1 MPVIGF
7 RTRLALFFVATLV
20 LVQGL
25 TAVLAYDVARR
36 QLVKEGGHQLAAN
49 VGAFV
54 AQMNDLSASVAN
66 GVQIM
71 SLDYGLRSAIG
82 ARDKET
88 ILSVLR
94 NHGHRVGASR
104 MQLLDLDGRIQAD
117 TVDGSDDSQPFA
129 FPDLLGQA
137 FNERTAAVAVVDG
150 KAFWVVVVPIYAP
163 QPVGLVAASIPV
175 DDAMIAHMQQLS
187 ALPRDVELATP
198 GGSSHYTVIA
208 RGSSHSELTA
218 SFSSSD
224 RSLPSQPTAVTIG
237 GRDYLVLAQ
246 LLRQP
251 KGSGAV
257 YAVLG
262 YSLDDAL
269 RPYKAV
275 WNAWLALLA
284 LGLGA
289 GLLVAWLVARGVS
302 RPVEALAAAARR
314 IAGGDY
320 HDAPAVRRRDEIGE
334 LALAF
339 RTMGDA
345 VRERELRIRHQ
356 AMHDGVTGLPNRA
369 AAEEAIDQDLA
380 TAPGQQGALLIVGV
394 TRLPDIIKTIG
405 HALADRLMRDAGARV
420 GQAAGTHYVAR
431 ATDTQFAVWLR
442 GADRAEAISVAFRV
456 MDALAQPYQEAE
468 VNMDMGPAVG
478 IALAPSHGER
488 AAALLRRAEVAEFSA
503 VGSARGVDVYD
514 PQADPHRPER
524 LSLMSELRA
533 AIDSDAL
540 ELYYQP
546 QRRLAD
552 GRVDAAEALVRWPRP
567 GRGVVSP
574 EQFVAVA
581 EETGNIGRLTRWVLA
596 RGIAQAAE
604 LARAGHP
611 MRISINLSA
620 RDIGDME
627 LPDRVAD
634 LLRVHR
640 LPATSLTLE
649 VTESAVI
656 GEPEAALQVL
666 RRLADMGID
675 MAIDDFGV
683 GQTSFAYLRRLP
695 VRELKIDKMFVQH
708 LATDETDRVIVR
720 SLVELGHRLGYRVT
734 AEGVEDEATIAFLRD
749 VGCDHAQG
757 FHVDRPM
764 TFAALV
770 ARHGAQGVGS
780 T

>member
-1 MPVIGF
+1 MRVLGF
-7 RTRLALFFVATLV
+7 RTRLALFFVATLI

-36 QLVKEGGHQLAAN
+36 QLVKEGGHQLSAN
-49 VGAFV
+49 AGAFV
-54 AQMNDLSASVAN
+54 AQMNDLSVSVAN

-82 ARDKET
+82 ARDRET

-94 NHGHRVGASR
+94 NHGRRVGASR
-104 MQLLDLDGRIQAD
+104 MQLVDLGGRIQAD
-117 TVDGSDDSQPFA
+117 TVDPSHDSKPFA
-129 FPDLLGQA
+129 FPDLLSQA
-137 FNERTAAVAVVDG
+137 FKERTAAVAVIAG

-163 QPVGLVAASIPV
+163 QPVGLVVASIPV

-198 GGSSHYTVIA
+198 GGPGHYTVIA

-224 RSLPSQPTAVTIG
+224 RSLPSQPTAMTIG

-284 LGLGA
+284 MGLGA

-320 HDAPAVRRRDEIGE
+320 RDAPAVRRRDEIGE
-334 LALAF
+334 LAAAF

-488 AAALLRRAEVAEFSA
+488 AAALLRRAEVAEFAA

-546 QRRLAD
+546 KRHLAD
-552 GRVDAAEALVRWPRP
+552 GRIDAAEALVRWTRP
-567 GRGVVSP
+567 GRGMVSP
-574 EQFVAVA
+574 EQFVTVA

-620 RDIGDME
+620 RDIGDTE

-634 LLRVHR
+634 LLRAHR

-734 AEGVEDEATIAFLRD
+734 AEGVEDEATIVFLGD

-770 ARHGAQGVGS
+770 ARHGAQGVGLA
-780 T
+780 

>member
-1 MPVIGF
+1 MRVLGF
-7 RTRLALFFVATLV
+7 RTRLALFFVATLI

-36 QLVKEGGHQLAAN
+36 QLVKEGGHQLSAN
-49 VGAFV
+49 AGAFV

-82 ARDKET
+82 ARDRET

-94 NHGHRVGASR
+94 NHGRRVGASR
-104 MQLLDLDGRIQAD
+104 MQLLDLDGTIQAD
-117 TVDGSDDSQPFA
+117 TVEVSDDSQPFA
-129 FPDLLGQA
+129 FPDLLSQA

-198 GGSSHYTVIA
+198 SGSGHYIVIA

-284 LGLGA
+284 IGLGA

-334 LALAF
+334 LATAF

-394 TRLPDIIKTIG
+394 TRLPDIIKTLG

-468 VNMDMGPAVG
+468 INMDMGPAIG

-488 AAALLRRAEVAEFSA
+488 AAALLRRAEVAEFAA
-503 VGSARGVDVYD
+503 VGSSRGVDVYD

-546 QRRLAD
+546 KRRLAD
-552 GRVDAAEALVRWPRP
+552 GRIDAAEALVRWPRP
-567 GRGVVSP
+567 GRGMVSP

-604 LARAGHP
+604 LARAGQP

-708 LATDETDRVIVR
+708 LATDETDRVIVQ

-734 AEGVEDEATIAFLRD
+734 AEGVEDEATIAFLSD
-749 VGCDHAQG
+749 IGCDHAQG

-770 ARHGAQGVGS
+770 ARRGTHGVGS

>member
-1 MPVIGF
+1 MRVLGF
-7 RTRLALFFVATLV
+7 RTRLAMFFVATLI

-36 QLVKEGGHQLAAN
+36 QLVKEGGRQLSAN
-49 VGAFV
+49 AGAFV

-94 NHGHRVGASR
+94 NHGRRVGASR
-104 MQLLDLDGRIQAD
+104 MQLLGLDGKVQAD
-117 TVDGSDDSQPFA
+117 TTAGADDGQPFA
-129 FPDLLGQA
+129 FPDLLGRA
-137 FNERTAAVAVVDG
+137 FNERTAAVAVIDG

-163 QPVGLVAASIPV
+163 QPVGLVVASIPV
-175 DDAMIAHMQQLS
+175 DDALIAHMQQLS
-187 ALPRDVELATP
+187 ALPRDIELATP
-198 GGSSHYTVIA
+198 SGSGHYAVIA
-208 RGSSHSELTA
+208 RGSSHSELTV
-218 SFSSSD
+218 SFSASD
-224 RSLPSQPTAVTIG
+224 RSLPTQPTALTIG

-275 WNAWLALLA
+275 WNAWLLLLA
-284 LGLGA
+284 LGLAA
-289 GLLVAWLVARGVS
+289 GLLVSWLVARGVS

-320 HDAPAVRRRDEIGE
+320 RDAPEVRRRDEIGE
-334 LALAF
+334 LATAF

-420 GQAAGTHYVAR
+420 GQATGTHYVAR

-456 MDALAQPYQEAE
+456 MDALGQPYQEAE

-514 PQADPHRPER
+514 PKADPHRPER

-533 AIDSDAL
+533 AIDTDAL

-546 QRRLAD
+546 KRRLAD
-552 GRVDAAEALVRWPRP
+552 GRIDGAEALVRWPRP
-567 GRGVVSP
+567 GRGMVPP
-574 EQFVAVA
+574 EQFVGIA

-604 LARAGHP
+604 LARAGQA

-620 RDIGDME
+620 RDIGDIE
-627 LPDRVAD
+627 LPDRVAH
-634 LLRVHR
+634 LLSVHR

-734 AEGVEDEATIAFLRD
+734 AEGVEDEATVAFLGSI
-749 VGCDHAQG
+749 GCDHAQG

-780 T
+780 A

>member
-1 MPVIGF
+1 MPVLGF
-7 RTRLALFFVATLV
+7 RTRLALFFVATLI
-20 LVQGL
+20 LVQGV

-36 QLVKEGGHQLAAN
+36 QLVKEGGHQLTASAA
-49 VGAFV
+49 AFV

-82 ARDKET
+82 ARDKDT

-94 NHGHRVGASR
+94 NHGRRVGASR
-104 MQLLDLDGRIQAD
+104 MQLLDLDGKVQAD
-117 TVDGSDDSQPFA
+117 TASGAGDGQPFA
-129 FPDLLGQA
+129 FPDLLSRA

-175 DDAMIAHMQQLS
+175 DNAMIAHMQQLS
-187 ALPRDVELATP
+187 ALPRDIELATP
-198 GGSSHYTVIA
+198 TGTGHYAVMA
-208 RGSSHSELTA
+208 RGSSRSELTA

-224 RSLPSQPTAVTIG
+224 RSLPSEPTAATIG

-275 WNAWLALLA
+275 WDAWLALLA
-284 LGLGA
+284 VGLAA

-320 HDAPAVRRRDEIGE
+320 RDAPEVRRRDEIGE
-334 LALAF
+334 LATAF

-405 HALADRLMRDAGARV
+405 HALADRLMRDAGVRV
-420 GQAAGTHYVAR
+420 GQVAGTHYVAR

-442 GADRAEAISVAFRV
+442 GADRTEAISVAFRV
-456 MDALAQPYQEAE
+456 MDALGQPYQEAE

-488 AAALLRRAEVAEFSA
+488 AAALLRRAEVAEFAA

-524 LSLMSELRA
+524 LSLMSELRT
-533 AIDSDAL
+533 AIETDAL

-552 GRVDAAEALVRWPRP
+552 GRIDGVEALVRWPRP
-567 GRGVVSP
+567 GRGMVSP

-604 LARAGHP
+604 LVRAGQP
-611 MRISINLSA
+611 LRFSINLSA
-620 RDIGDME
+620 RDIGDTE
-627 LPDRVAD
+627 LPDHVAH
-634 LLRVHR
+634 LLRVHQ
-640 LPATSLTLE
+640 LPATALVLE

-675 MAIDDFGV
+675 VAIDDFGV

-734 AEGVEDEATIAFLRD
+734 AEGVEDEDTIAFLGE
-749 VGCDHAQG
+749 VGCDHVQG

-764 TFAALV
+764 SFAALV
-770 ARHGAQGVGS
+770 ARRAAPDAGFA
-780 T
+780 

>member
-1 MPVIGF
+1 
-7 RTRLALFFVATLV
+7 
-20 LVQGL
+20 
-25 TAVLAYDVARR
+25 
-36 QLVKEGGHQLAAN
+36 
-49 VGAFV
+49 
-54 AQMNDLSASVAN
+54 
-66 GVQIM
+66 
-71 SLDYGLRSAIG
+71 
-82 ARDKET
+82 
-88 ILSVLR
+88 
-94 NHGHRVGASR
+94 
-104 MQLLDLDGRIQAD
+104 
-117 TVDGSDDSQPFA
+117 
-129 FPDLLGQA
+129 
-137 FNERTAAVAVVDG
+137 
-150 KAFWVVVVPIYAP
+150 
-163 QPVGLVAASIPV
+163 
-175 DDAMIAHMQQLS
+175 
-187 ALPRDVELATP
+187 
-198 GGSSHYTVIA
+198 
-208 RGSSHSELTA
+208 
-218 SFSSSD
+218 
-224 RSLPSQPTAVTIG
+224 
-237 GRDYLVLAQ
+237 
-246 LLRQP
+246 
-251 KGSGAV
+251 
-257 YAVLG
+257 
-262 YSLDDAL
+262 
-269 RPYKAV
+269 
-275 WNAWLALLA
+275 
-284 LGLGA
+284 
-289 GLLVAWLVARGVS
+289 
-302 RPVEALAAAARR
+302 VEALAAAARR

-334 LALAF
+334 LATAF

-394 TRLPDIIKTIG
+394 TRLPDIIKTLG

-468 VNMDMGPAVG
+468 INMDMGPAIG

-488 AAALLRRAEVAEFSA
+488 AAALLRRAEVAEFAA
-503 VGSARGVDVYD
+503 VGSSRGVDVYD

-546 QRRLAD
+546 KRRLAD
-552 GRVDAAEALVRWPRP
+552 GRIDAAEALVRWPRP
-567 GRGVVSP
+567 GRGMVSP

-604 LARAGHP
+604 LARAGQP

-708 LATDETDRVIVR
+708 LATDETDRVIVQ

-734 AEGVEDEATIAFLRD
+734 AEGVEDEATIAFLSD
-749 VGCDHAQG
+749 IGCDHAQG

-770 ARHGAQGVGS
+770 ARRGTHGVGS

>member
-1 MPVIGF
+1 MPVLGF
-7 RTRLALFFVATLV
+7 RTRLALFFVATLI
-20 LVQGL
+20 LVQGV

-36 QLVKEGGHQLAAN
+36 QLVKEGGHQLTASAA
-49 VGAFV
+49 AFV

-82 ARDKET
+82 ARDKDT

-94 NHGHRVGASR
+94 NHGRRVGASR
-104 MQLLDLDGRIQAD
+104 MQLLDLDGKVQAD
-117 TVDGSDDSQPFA
+117 TASGAGDGQPFA
-129 FPDLLGQA
+129 FPDLLSRA

-163 QPVGLVAASIPV
+163 QPVGLVAASMPV
-175 DDAMIAHMQQLS
+175 DNAMIAHMQQLS
-187 ALPRDVELATP
+187 ALPRDIELATP
-198 GGSSHYTVIA
+198 TGTGHYAVMA
-208 RGSSHSELTA
+208 RGSSRSELTA

-224 RSLPSQPTAVTIG
+224 RSLPSEPTAATIG

-275 WNAWLALLA
+275 WDAWLALLA
-284 LGLGA
+284 VGLAA

-320 HDAPAVRRRDEIGE
+320 RDAPEVRRRDEIGE
-334 LALAF
+334 LATAF

-405 HALADRLMRDAGARV
+405 HALADRLMRDAGVRV
-420 GQAAGTHYVAR
+420 GQVAGTHYVAR

-442 GADRAEAISVAFRV
+442 GADRTEAISVAFRV
-456 MDALAQPYQEAE
+456 MDALGQPYQEAE

-488 AAALLRRAEVAEFSA
+488 AAALLRRAEVAEFAA

-524 LSLMSELRA
+524 LSLMSELRT
-533 AIDSDAL
+533 AIETDAL

-552 GRVDAAEALVRWPRP
+552 GRIDGVEALVRWPRP
-567 GRGVVSP
+567 GRGMVSP

-604 LARAGHP
+604 LVRAGQP
-611 MRISINLSA
+611 LRFSINLSA
-620 RDIGDME
+620 RDIGDTE
-627 LPDRVAD
+627 LPDHVAH
-634 LLRVHR
+634 LLRVHQ
-640 LPATSLTLE
+640 LPATALVLE

-675 MAIDDFGV
+675 VAIDDFGV

-734 AEGVEDEATIAFLRD
+734 AEGVEDEDTIAFLGE
-749 VGCDHAQG
+749 VGCDHVQG

-764 TFAALV
+764 SFAALV
-770 ARHGAQGVGS
+770 ARRAAPDAGFA
-780 T
+780 

>member
-1 MPVIGF
+1 
-7 RTRLALFFVATLV
+7 
-20 LVQGL
+20 
-25 TAVLAYDVARR
+25 
-36 QLVKEGGHQLAAN
+36 
-49 VGAFV
+49 
-54 AQMNDLSASVAN
+54 
-66 GVQIM
+66 
-71 SLDYGLRSAIG
+71 
-82 ARDKET
+82 
-88 ILSVLR
+88 
-94 NHGHRVGASR
+94 
-104 MQLLDLDGRIQAD
+104 
-117 TVDGSDDSQPFA
+117 
-129 FPDLLGQA
+129 
-137 FNERTAAVAVVDG
+137 
-150 KAFWVVVVPIYAP
+150 
-163 QPVGLVAASIPV
+163 
-175 DDAMIAHMQQLS
+175 
-187 ALPRDVELATP
+187 
-198 GGSSHYTVIA
+198 VIA

-284 LGLGA
+284 IGLGA

-334 LALAF
+334 LATAF

-394 TRLPDIIKTIG
+394 TRLPDIIKTLG

-468 VNMDMGPAVG
+468 INMDMGPAVG

-488 AAALLRRAEVAEFSA
+488 AAALLRRAEVAEFAA
-503 VGSARGVDVYD
+503 VGSSRGVDVYD

-546 QRRLAD
+546 KRRLAD
-552 GRVDAAEALVRWPRP
+552 GRIDAAEALVRWPRP
-567 GRGVVSP
+567 GRGMVSP

-604 LARAGHP
+604 LARAGQP

-708 LATDETDRVIVR
+708 LATDETDRVIVQ

-734 AEGVEDEATIAFLRD
+734 AEGVEDEATIAFLSD
-749 VGCDHAQG
+749 IGCDHAQG

-770 ARHGAQGVGS
+770 ARRGTHGVGS

>member
-1 MPVIGF
+1 MRVLGF
-7 RTRLALFFVATLV
+7 RTRLALFFVATLI

-36 QLVKEGGHQLAAN
+36 QLVKEGGHQLTANAA
-49 VGAFV
+49 AFV

-94 NHGHRVGASR
+94 NHGRRVGASR
-104 MQLLDLDGRIQAD
+104 MQLLDLDGKVQAD
-117 TVDGSDDSQPFA
+117 TVAGADDGQAFA
-129 FPDLLGQA
+129 FPDLLGRA
-137 FNERTAAVAVVDG
+137 FSERTAAVAVIDG

-163 QPVGLVAASIPV
+163 QPVGLVVASIPV
-175 DDAMIAHMQQLS
+175 DDALIAHMQQLS
-187 ALPRDVELATP
+187 ALPRDIELATP
-198 GGSSHYTVIA
+198 SGSGHYAVIA
-208 RGSSHSELTA
+208 RGSSHSELTV
-218 SFSSSD
+218 SFSASD
-224 RSLPSQPTAVTIG
+224 RSLPTQPTALTIG

-275 WNAWLALLA
+275 WNAWLLLLA
-284 LGLGA
+284 LGLAA

-320 HDAPAVRRRDEIGE
+320 RDAPEVRRRDEIGE
-334 LALAF
+334 LATAF

-405 HALADRLMRDAGARV
+405 HALADRLMRDAGSRV
-420 GQAAGTHYVAR
+420 GQATGTHYVAR

-456 MDALAQPYQEAE
+456 MDALGQPYQEAE

-488 AAALLRRAEVAEFSA
+488 AAALLRRAEVAEFAA

-514 PQADPHRPER
+514 PKADPHRPER

-533 AIDSDAL
+533 AIDTDAL

-546 QRRLAD
+546 KRRLAD
-552 GRVDAAEALVRWPRP
+552 GRIDGAEALVRWPRP
-567 GRGVVSP
+567 GRGMVSP
-574 EQFVAVA
+574 EQFVGIA

-604 LARAGHP
+604 LARAGQA
-611 MRISINLSA
+611 MRMSINLSA
-620 RDIGDME
+620 RDIGDIE
-627 LPDRVAD
+627 LPDRVAH

-734 AEGVEDEATIAFLRD
+734 AEGVEDEATVTFLGGI
-749 VGCDHAQG
+749 GCDHAQG
-757 FHVDRPM
+757 FHVGRPM

-780 T
+780 A

>member
-1 MPVIGF
+1 MRVLGF
-7 RTRLALFFVATLV
+7 RTRLALFFVATLI

-36 QLVKEGGHQLAAN
+36 QLVKEGGHQLSAN
-49 VGAFV
+49 AGAFV

-82 ARDKET
+82 ARDRET

-94 NHGHRVGASR
+94 NHGRRVGASR
-104 MQLLDLDGRIQAD
+104 MQLVDLEGRIQAD
-117 TVDGSDDSQPFA
+117 TVDPSDDSKPFA
-129 FPDLLGQA
+129 FPDLLSQA
-137 FNERTAAVAVVDG
+137 FKERTAAVAVIAG

-163 QPVGLVAASIPV
+163 QPVGLVVASIPV

-198 GGSSHYTVIA
+198 GGPGHYTVIA

-224 RSLPSQPTAVTIG
+224 RSLPSQPTAMTIG

-284 LGLGA
+284 VGLGA

-320 HDAPAVRRRDEIGE
+320 RDAPAVRRRDEIGE
-334 LALAF
+334 LATAF

-488 AAALLRRAEVAEFSA
+488 AAALLRRAEVAEFAA

-533 AIDSDAL
+533 AIDSDGL

-546 QRRLAD
+546 KRHLAD
-552 GRVDAAEALVRWPRP
+552 GRIDAAEALVRWTRP
-567 GRGVVSP
+567 GRGMVSP
-574 EQFVAVA
+574 EQFVTVA

-734 AEGVEDEATIAFLRD
+734 AEGVEDEATIGFLSD

-770 ARHGAQGVGS
+770 ARHGAQGVGFA
-780 T
+780 

>member
-1 MPVIGF
+1 MRVLGF
-7 RTRLALFFVATLV
+7 RTRLAMFFVATLI

-36 QLVKEGGHQLAAN
+36 QLVKEGGRQLSAN
-49 VGAFV
+49 AGAFV

-94 NHGHRVGASR
+94 NHGRRVGASR
-104 MQLLDLDGRIQAD
+104 TQLLDLDGKVQAD
-117 TVDGSDDSQPFA
+117 TMAGADDGQPFA
-129 FPDLLGQA
+129 FPDLLGRA
-137 FNERTAAVAVVDG
+137 FNERTAAVAVIDG

-163 QPVGLVAASIPV
+163 QPVGLVVASIPV
-175 DDAMIAHMQQLS
+175 DDALIAHMQQLS
-187 ALPRDVELATP
+187 ALPRDIELATP
-198 GGSSHYTVIA
+198 SGSGHYAVIA
-208 RGSSHSELTA
+208 RGSSQSELTV
-218 SFSSSD
+218 SFSASD
-224 RSLPSQPTAVTIG
+224 RSLPTQPTALTIG

-275 WNAWLALLA
+275 WNAWLLLLA
-284 LGLGA
+284 LGLAA
-289 GLLVAWLVARGVS
+289 GLLVSWLVARGVS

-320 HDAPAVRRRDEIGE
+320 RDAPEVRRRDEIGE
-334 LALAF
+334 LATAF

-380 TAPGQQGALLIVGV
+380 TAAGQQGALLIVGV
-394 TRLPDIIKTIG
+394 TRLPDIIKTVG

-420 GQAAGTHYVAR
+420 GQATGTHYVAR

-456 MDALAQPYQEAE
+456 MDALGQPYQEAE

-514 PQADPHRPER
+514 PKADPHRPER

-546 QRRLAD
+546 KRRLAD
-552 GRVDAAEALVRWPRP
+552 GRIDGAEALVRWPRP
-567 GRGVVSP
+567 GRGMVPP
-574 EQFVAVA
+574 EQFVGIA

-604 LARAGHP
+604 LARAGQA

-620 RDIGDME
+620 RDIGDIE
-627 LPDRVAD
+627 LPDRVAH
-634 LLRVHR
+634 LLSVHR

-656 GEPEAALQVL
+656 GEPEASLQVL

-734 AEGVEDEATIAFLRD
+734 AEGVEDEATVAFLGSI
-749 VGCDHAQG
+749 GCDHAQG

-780 T
+780 A

>member
-1 MPVIGF
+1 
-7 RTRLALFFVATLV
+7 
-20 LVQGL
+20 
-25 TAVLAYDVARR
+25 
-36 QLVKEGGHQLAAN
+36 
-49 VGAFV
+49 
-54 AQMNDLSASVAN
+54 
-66 GVQIM
+66 
-71 SLDYGLRSAIG
+71 
-82 ARDKET
+82 
-88 ILSVLR
+88 
-94 NHGHRVGASR
+94 
-104 MQLLDLDGRIQAD
+104 
-117 TVDGSDDSQPFA
+117 
-129 FPDLLGQA
+129 
-137 FNERTAAVAVVDG
+137 
-150 KAFWVVVVPIYAP
+150 
-163 QPVGLVAASIPV
+163 VGLVVASIPV

-198 GGSSHYTVIA
+198 SQTGHYAVIA

-275 WNAWLALLA
+275 WSAWLALLA
-284 LGLGA
+284 VGLGA
-289 GLLVAWLVARGVS
+289 GLLVSWLVARGVS

-320 HDAPAVRRRDEIGE
+320 RDAPEIRRRDEIGE
-334 LALAF
+334 LATAF

-431 ATDTQFAVWLR
+431 ATDTQFAVWLP
-442 GADRAEAISVAFRV
+442 GADRAEAISVAFRI
-456 MDALAQPYQEAE
+456 MDTLGHPYQEAE
-468 VNMDMGPAVG
+468 INMDMGPAVG
-478 IALAPSHGER
+478 IALAPAHGER
-488 AAALLRRAEVAEFSA
+488 AAALLRRAEVAEFAA
-503 VGSARGVDVYD
+503 VGSSRGVDIYD

-546 QRRLAD
+546 KRRLAD
-552 GRVDAAEALVRWPRP
+552 GRMDAAEALVRWPRP
-567 GRGVVSP
+567 GRGMVP
-574 EQFVAVA
+574 PDQFVAVA

-604 LARAGHP
+604 LARAGQP
-611 MRISINLSA
+611 LRISINLSA

-627 LPDRVAD
+627 LPDRVAH
-634 LLRVHR
+634 LLRVHQ

-734 AEGVEDEATIAFLRD
+734 AEGVEDEATLAFL
-749 VGCDHAQG
+749 GEIACDHAQG

-780 T
+780 A

>member
-1 MPVIGF
+1 
-7 RTRLALFFVATLV
+7 LS
-20 LVQGL
+20 
-25 TAVLAYDVARR
+25 
-36 QLVKEGGHQLAAN
+36 AN
-49 VGAFV
+49 AGAFV

-94 NHGHRVGASR
+94 NHGRRVGASR
-104 MQLLDLDGRIQAD
+104 MQLLDLDGTIQAD
-117 TVDGSDDSQPFA
+117 TLDNAGSVRSFA
-129 FPDLLGQA
+129 FPDMLAHA
-137 FNERTAAVAVVDG
+137 FSERAAAVAVIDD

-163 QPVGLVAASIPV
+163 QPVGLVVASIPV
-175 DDAMIAHMQQLS
+175 DNAMISHMQQLS

-198 GGSSHYTVIA
+198 NGPGHYTVVA
-208 RGSSHSELTA
+208 RGSSQSGLTA

-224 RSLPSQPTAVTIG
+224 RSLPSRPTAVTIA

-275 WNAWLALLA
+275 WHAWLALLV

-289 GLLVAWLVARGVS
+289 GLLVSWLVARGVS
-302 RPVEALAAAARR
+302 RPLEALASAARR

-320 HDAPAVRRRDEIGE
+320 RDAPDVRRRDEIGE
-334 LALAF
+334 LAKAF

-380 TAPGQQGALLIVGV
+380 TAQGQQGALLIVGV

-442 GADRAEAISVAFRV
+442 GADRVEAISVAFRV
-456 MDALAQPYQEAE
+456 MDALGQPYQEADID
-468 VNMDMGPAVG
+468 MDMGPAVG

-488 AAALLRRAEVAEFSA
+488 AAALLRRAEVAEFAA
-503 VGSARGVDVYD
+503 VGSTRGVDVYD
-514 PQADPHRPER
+514 PKADPHRPER

-546 QRRLAD
+546 KRRLLD
-552 GRVDAAEALVRWPRP
+552 GHSDGAEALVRWPRP
-567 GRGVVSP
+567 GRGMVSP
-574 EQFVAVA
+574 EQFVAIA

-604 LARAGHP
+604 LARAGEP

-627 LPDRVAD
+627 LPDRVAH
-634 LLRVHR
+634 LLRTHR
-640 LPATSLTLE
+640 LPASSLTLE

-695 VRELKIDKMFVQH
+695 VKELKIDKMFVQH

-734 AEGVEDEATIAFLRD
+734 AEGVEDEATIAFLGG

-770 ARHGAQGVGS
+770 ARRGAQGVGLA
-780 T
+780 

>member
-1 MPVIGF
+1 MRVPGF
-7 RTRLALFFVATLV
+7 RTRLALSFVATLI

-36 QLVKEGGHQLAAN
+36 QLVEEGGRQLSAN
-49 VGAFV
+49 AGAFV

-94 NHGHRVGASR
+94 NHGRRVGASR
-104 MQLLDLDGRIQAD
+104 MQLLDLDGTIQAD
-117 TVDGSDDSQPFA
+117 TLDNAGSVRSFA
-129 FPDLLGQA
+129 FPDMLAHA
-137 FNERTAAVAVVDG
+137 FSERAAAVAVIDD

-163 QPVGLVAASIPV
+163 QPVGLVVASIPV
-175 DDAMIAHMQQLS
+175 DNAMISHMQQLS

-198 GGSSHYTVIA
+198 NGPGHYTVVA
-208 RGSSHSELTA
+208 RGSSQSGLTA

-224 RSLPSQPTAVTIG
+224 RSLPSRPTAVTIA

-275 WNAWLALLA
+275 WHAWLALLV

-289 GLLVAWLVARGVS
+289 GLLVSWLVARGVS
-302 RPVEALAAAARR
+302 RPLEALASAARR

-320 HDAPAVRRRDEIGE
+320 RDAPDVRRRDEIGE
-334 LALAF
+334 LAKAF

-380 TAPGQQGALLIVGV
+380 TAQGQQGALLIVGV

-442 GADRAEAISVAFRV
+442 GADRVEAISVAFRV
-456 MDALAQPYQEAE
+456 MDALGQPYQEADID
-468 VNMDMGPAVG
+468 MDMGPAVG

-488 AAALLRRAEVAEFSA
+488 AAALLRRAEVAEFAA
-503 VGSARGVDVYD
+503 VGSTRGVDVYD
-514 PQADPHRPER
+514 PKADPHRPER

-546 QRRLAD
+546 KRRLLD
-552 GRVDAAEALVRWPRP
+552 GHSDGAEALVRWPRP
-567 GRGVVSP
+567 GRGMVSP
-574 EQFVAVA
+574 EQFVAIA

-604 LARAGHP
+604 LARAGEP

-627 LPDRVAD
+627 LPDRVAH
-634 LLRVHR
+634 LLRTHR
-640 LPATSLTLE
+640 LPASSLTLE

-695 VRELKIDKMFVQH
+695 VKELKIDKMFVQH

-734 AEGVEDEATIAFLRD
+734 AEGVEDEATIAFLGG

-770 ARHGAQGVGS
+770 ARRGAQGVGLA
-780 T
+780 

>member
-1 MPVIGF
+1 MRVLGF
-7 RTRLALFFVATLV
+7 RTRLALFFVATLI
-20 LVQGL
+20 LVQGV

-36 QLVKEGGHQLAAN
+36 QLVTEGGRQLTAN
-49 VGAFV
+49 AGAFV

-94 NHGHRVGASR
+94 NHGRRVGASR
-104 MQLLDLDGRIQAD
+104 MQLLDLDGKVQAD
-117 TVDGSDDSQPFA
+117 TANGTPDSQPFA
-129 FPDLLGQA
+129 FPDLLSHA
-137 FNERTAAVAVVDG
+137 FNERAAAVAVIDG

-163 QPVGLVAASIPV
+163 QPVGLVVASIPV

-198 GGSSHYTVIA
+198 SQTGHYAVIA

-284 LGLGA
+284 VGLGA
-289 GLLVAWLVARGVS
+289 GLLVSWLVARGVS

-320 HDAPAVRRRDEIGE
+320 RDAPEIRRRDEIGE
-334 LALAF
+334 LATAF

-431 ATDTQFAVWLR
+431 ATDTQFAVWLP
-442 GADRAEAISVAFRV
+442 GADRAEAISVAFRI
-456 MDALAQPYQEAE
+456 MDTLGHPYQEAE
-468 VNMDMGPAVG
+468 INMDMGPAVG
-478 IALAPSHGER
+478 IALAPAHGER
-488 AAALLRRAEVAEFSA
+488 AAALLRRAEVAEFAA
-503 VGSARGVDVYD
+503 VGSSRGVDIYD

-546 QRRLAD
+546 KRRLAD
-552 GRVDAAEALVRWPRP
+552 GRMDAAEALVRWPRP
-567 GRGVVSP
+567 GRGMVP
-574 EQFVAVA
+574 PDQFVAVA

-604 LARAGHP
+604 LARAGQP
-611 MRISINLSA
+611 LRISINLSA

-627 LPDRVAD
+627 LPDRVAH
-634 LLRVHR
+634 LLRVHQ

-734 AEGVEDEATIAFLRD
+734 AEGVEDEATLAFL
-749 VGCDHAQG
+749 GEIACDHAQG

-780 T
+780 A

>member
-1 MPVIGF
+1 MRVPGF
-7 RTRLALFFVATLV
+7 RTRLALSFVATLI

-36 QLVKEGGHQLAAN
+36 QLVEEGGRQLSAN
-49 VGAFV
+49 AGAFV

-94 NHGHRVGASR
+94 NHGRRVGASR
-104 MQLLDLDGRIQAD
+104 MQLLDLDGTIQAD
-117 TVDGSDDSQPFA
+117 TLDNAGSVRSFA
-129 FPDLLGQA
+129 FPDMLAHA
-137 FNERTAAVAVVDG
+137 FSERAAAVAVIDD

-163 QPVGLVAASIPV
+163 QPVGLVVASIPV
-175 DDAMIAHMQQLS
+175 DNAMISHMQQLS

-198 GGSSHYTVIA
+198 NGPGHYTVVA
-208 RGSSHSELTA
+208 RGSSQSGLTA

-224 RSLPSQPTAVTIG
+224 RSLPSRPTAVTIA

-275 WNAWLALLA
+275 WHAWLALLV

-289 GLLVAWLVARGVS
+289 GLLVSWLVARGVS
-302 RPVEALAAAARR
+302 RPLEALASAARR

-320 HDAPAVRRRDEIGE
+320 RDAPDVRRRDEIGE
-334 LALAF
+334 LAKAF

-380 TAPGQQGALLIVGV
+380 TAQGQQGALLIVGV

-442 GADRAEAISVAFRV
+442 GADRVEAISVAFRV
-456 MDALAQPYQEAE
+456 MDALGQPYQEADID
-468 VNMDMGPAVG
+468 MDMGPAVG

-488 AAALLRRAEVAEFSA
+488 AAALLRRAEVAEFAA
-503 VGSARGVDVYD
+503 VGSTRGVDVYD
-514 PQADPHRPER
+514 PKADPHRPER

-546 QRRLAD
+546 KRRLLD
-552 GRVDAAEALVRWPRP
+552 GHSDGAEALVRWPRP
-567 GRGVVSP
+567 GRGMVSP
-574 EQFVAVA
+574 EQFVAIA

-604 LARAGHP
+604 LARAGKP

-627 LPDRVAD
+627 LPDRVAH
-634 LLRVHR
+634 LLRTHR
-640 LPATSLTLE
+640 LPASSLTLE

-695 VRELKIDKMFVQH
+695 VKELKIDKMFVQH

-734 AEGVEDEATIAFLRD
+734 AEGVEDEATIAFLEG

-770 ARHGAQGVGS
+770 ARHGAQGVGLA
-780 T
+780 

>member
-1 MPVIGF
+1 MRVLGF
-7 RTRLALFFVATLV
+7 RTRLALFFVATLI

-36 QLVKEGGHQLAAN
+36 QLVKEGGYQLSAN
-49 VGAFV
+49 AGAFV

-82 ARDKET
+82 AQDRET

-94 NHGHRVGASR
+94 NHGRRVGASR
-104 MQLLDLDGRIQAD
+104 MQLLDLDGKIQAD
-117 TVDGSDDSQPFA
+117 TVGASDDSQPFA
-129 FPDLLGQA
+129 FPDLLSQA

-163 QPVGLVAASIPV
+163 QPVGLVAANIPV
-175 DDAMIAHMQQLS
+175 DDVMIAHMQQLS

-198 GGSSHYTVIA
+198 SGSGHYTVIA

-275 WNAWLALLA
+275 WDAWLALLA
-284 LGLGA
+284 IGLGA

-320 HDAPAVRRRDEIGE
+320 RDAPAVRRRDEIGE
-334 LALAF
+334 LATAF

-478 IALAPSHGER
+478 IALAPRHGER
-488 AAALLRRAEVAEFSA
+488 AAALLRRAEVAEFAA
-503 VGSARGVDVYD
+503 VGSSRGVDVYD

-546 QRRLAD
+546 KRRLAD
-552 GRVDAAEALVRWPRP
+552 GRIDAAEALVRWPRP
-567 GRGVVSP
+567 GRGMVSP

-604 LARAGHP
+604 LARAGQP
-611 MRISINLSA
+611 IRISINLSA

-675 MAIDDFGV
+675 IAIDDFGV

-734 AEGVEDEATIAFLRD
+734 AEGVEDEATIAFLSD
-749 VGCDHAQG
+749 IGCDHAQG
-757 FHVDRPM
+757 FHVERPM

-770 ARHGAQGVGS
+770 AHRGAQGVGS

>member
-104 MQLLDLDGRIQAD
+104 MQLLDLDGKVQAD
-117 TVDGSDDSQPFA
+117 TADHADEGQPFA
-129 FPDLLGQA
+129 FPDLLTHA
-137 FNERTAAVAVVDG
+137 FNERTAAVAVVGG

-175 DDAMIAHMQQLS
+175 DDALIAHMQQLS

-198 GGSSHYTVIA
+198 SADGHYTVIA

-224 RSLPSQPTAVTIG
+224 RSLPSRPTAVTIG

-262 YSLDDAL
+262 YSVDDAL
-269 RPYKAV
+269 RPYKPV
-275 WNAWLALLA
+275 WNAWLVLLA
-284 LGLGA
+284 MALGA

-320 HDAPAVRRRDEIGE
+320 RDAPDVRRRDEIGE
-334 LALAF
+334 LATAF

-405 HALADRLMRDAGARV
+405 HALADRLMRDAGGRV

-456 MDALAQPYQEAE
+456 MDALGQPYQEAE
-468 VNMDMGPAVG
+468 ISMDMGPAVG

-488 AAALLRRAEVAEFSA
+488 AAALLRRAEVAEFAA

-514 PQADPHRPER
+514 PRADPHRPER
-524 LSLMSELRA
+524 LSLMSELRN
-533 AIDSDAL
+533 AIDGDAL

-546 QRRLAD
+546 KRRLSD
-552 GRVDAAEALVRWPRP
+552 GRIDGAEALVRWPRP
-567 GRGVVSP
+567 GRGMVSP

-604 LARAGHP
+604 LARIGQP
-611 MRISINLSA
+611 LRISINLSA
-620 RDIGDME
+620 RDICDTE
-627 LPDRVAD
+627 LPDRVAH

-640 LPATSLTLE
+640 LPPTSLTLE

-675 MAIDDFGV
+675 VAIDDFGI

-734 AEGVEDEATIAFLRD
+734 AEGVEDEATAAFLGD

-770 ARHGAQGVGS
+770 ARRGTQGVGFA
-780 T
+780 

>member
-1 MPVIGF
+1 MRVLGF
-7 RTRLALFFVATLV
+7 RTRLALFFVATLI

-25 TAVLAYDVARR
+25 TAILAYDVARR
-36 QLVKEGGHQLAAN
+36 QLVREGGHQLSAN
-49 VGAFV
+49 AGAFV

-94 NHGHRVGASR
+94 NHGRRVGASR
-104 MQLLDLDGRIQAD
+104 MQLLDLDGTIQAD
-117 TVDGSDDSQPFA
+117 TVDGAEGGRPFA
-129 FPDLLGQA
+129 FPDLLSHA
-137 FNERTAAVAVVDG
+137 FTERAAAVVVIG
-150 KAFWVVVVPIYAP
+150 SKAFWVVVVPIYAP
-163 QPVGLVAASIPV
+163 QPVGLVVASIPV

-198 GGSSHYTVIA
+198 SGAGHYTVVA
-208 RGSSHSELTA
+208 RGSSQSELTA
-218 SFSSSD
+218 SFSSTD
-224 RSLPSQPTAVTIG
+224 RSLPSKPTAVTIG

-269 RPYKAV
+269 RPYKAIGH
-275 WNAWLALLA
+275 AWVALLA

-320 HDAPAVRRRDEIGE
+320 RDAPEVRRRDEIGE
-334 LALAF
+334 LANAF

-405 HALADRLMRDAGARV
+405 HALADRLMRDAGVRV

-456 MDALAQPYQEAE
+456 MDALGQPYQEAE
-468 VNMDMGPAVG
+468 INMDMGPAVG

-488 AAALLRRAEVAEFSA
+488 AAALLRRAEVAEFAA
-503 VGSARGVDVYD
+503 VRSARGVDVYD
-514 PQADPHRPER
+514 PKADPHRPER
-524 LSLMSELRA
+524 LSLMSELRT
-533 AIDSDAL
+533 AIESDAL

-546 QRRLAD
+546 KRRLTD
-552 GRVDAAEALVRWPRP
+552 GQVDGAEALVRWPRP
-567 GRGVVSP
+567 GRGMVSP
-574 EQFVAVA
+574 EQFVAIA

-604 LARAGHP
+604 LARAGRP

-627 LPDRVAD
+627 LPDRVAH
-634 LLRVHR
+634 LLRTHR
-640 LPATSLTLE
+640 LPASLLTLE

-734 AEGVEDEATIAFLRD
+734 AEGVEDEASIAFLGD

-780 T
+780 A

>member
-1 MPVIGF
+1 MPVLGF
-7 RTRLALFFVATLV
+7 RTRLALFFVATLI
-20 LVQGL
+20 LVQGV

-36 QLVKEGGHQLAAN
+36 QLVKEGGHQLTASAA
-49 VGAFV
+49 AFV

-82 ARDKET
+82 ARDKDT

-94 NHGHRVGASR
+94 NHGRRVGASR
-104 MQLLDLDGRIQAD
+104 MQLLDLDGKVQAD
-117 TVDGSDDSQPFA
+117 TASGAGDGQPFA
-129 FPDLLGQA
+129 FPDLLSRA

-163 QPVGLVAASIPV
+163 QPVGLVAASMPV
-175 DDAMIAHMQQLS
+175 DNAMIAHMQQLS
-187 ALPRDVELATP
+187 ALPRDIELATP
-198 GGSSHYTVIA
+198 TGTGHYAVMA
-208 RGSSHSELTA
+208 RGSSRSELTA

-224 RSLPSQPTAVTIG
+224 RSLPSEPTAATIG

-251 KGSGAV
+251 KESGAV

-275 WNAWLALLA
+275 WDAWLALLA
-284 LGLGA
+284 VGLAA

-320 HDAPAVRRRDEIGE
+320 RDAPEVRRRDEIGE
-334 LALAF
+334 LATAF

-405 HALADRLMRDAGARV
+405 HALADRLMRDAGVRV
-420 GQAAGTHYVAR
+420 GQVAGTHYVAR

-442 GADRAEAISVAFRV
+442 GADRTEAISVAFRV
-456 MDALAQPYQEAE
+456 MDALGQPYQEAE

-488 AAALLRRAEVAEFSA
+488 AAALLRRAEVAEFAA

-524 LSLMSELRA
+524 LSLMSELRT
-533 AIDSDAL
+533 AIETDAL

-552 GRVDAAEALVRWPRP
+552 GRIDGVEALVRWPRP
-567 GRGVVSP
+567 GRGMVSP

-581 EETGNIGRLTRWVLA
+581 EETGNVGRLTRWVLA

-604 LARAGHP
+604 LVRAGQP
-611 MRISINLSA
+611 LRFSINLSA
-620 RDIGDME
+620 RDIGDTE
-627 LPDRVAD
+627 LPDHVAH
-634 LLRVHR
+634 LLRVHQ
-640 LPATSLTLE
+640 LPATALVLE

-675 MAIDDFGV
+675 VAIDDFGV

-734 AEGVEDEATIAFLRD
+734 AEGVEDEDTIAFLGE
-749 VGCDHAQG
+749 VGCDHVQG

-764 TFAALV
+764 SFAALV
-770 ARHGAQGVGS
+770 ARRAAPDAGFA
-780 T
+780 

>member
-1 MPVIGF
+1 MRVLGF
-7 RTRLALFFVATLV
+7 RTRLALFFVATLI

-36 QLVKEGGHQLAAN
+36 QLVKEGGHQLSAN
-49 VGAFV
+49 AGAFV

-82 ARDKET
+82 ARDRET

-94 NHGHRVGASR
+94 NHGRRVGASR
-104 MQLLDLDGRIQAD
+104 MQLLDLDGKIQAD
-117 TVDGSDDSQPFA
+117 TVEVSDDSQPFA
-129 FPDLLGQA
+129 FPDLLSQA

-198 GGSSHYTVIA
+198 SGSGHYIVIA

-284 LGLGA
+284 IGLGA

-334 LALAF
+334 LATAF

-394 TRLPDIIKTIG
+394 TRLPDIIKTLG

-431 ATDTQFAVWLR
+431 ATDTQFAAWR
-442 GADRAEAISVAFRV
+442 G
-456 MDALAQPYQEAE
+456 
-468 VNMDMGPAVG
+468 
-478 IALAPSHGER
+478 
-488 AAALLRRAEVAEFSA
+488 
-503 VGSARGVDVYD
+503 
-514 PQADPHRPER
+514 
-524 LSLMSELRA
+524 
-533 AIDSDAL
+533 
-540 ELYYQP
+540 
-546 QRRLAD
+546 
-552 GRVDAAEALVRWPRP
+552 P
-567 GRGVVSP
+567 GRGDLGGVP
-574 EQFVAVA
+574 
-581 EETGNIGRLTRWVLA
+581 
-596 RGIAQAAE
+596 
-604 LARAGHP
+604 
-611 MRISINLSA
+611 
-620 RDIGDME
+620 GDGCACPA
-627 LPDRVAD
+627 LP
-634 LLRVHR
+634 
-640 LPATSLTLE
+640 
-649 VTESAVI
+649 
-656 GEPEAALQVL
+656 G
-666 RRLADMGID
+666 G
-675 MAIDDFGV
+675 
-683 GQTSFAYLRRLP
+683 
-695 VRELKIDKMFVQH
+695 
-708 LATDETDRVIVR
+708 
-720 SLVELGHRLGYRVT
+720 
-734 AEGVEDEATIAFLRD
+734 
-749 VGCDHAQG
+749 
-757 FHVDRPM
+757 
-764 TFAALV
+764 
-770 ARHGAQGVGS
+770 
-780 T
+780 

>member
-1 MPVIGF
+1 MRVPGF
-7 RTRLALFFVATLV
+7 RTRLALFFVATLI

-36 QLVKEGGHQLAAN
+36 QLVEEGGRQLSAN
-49 VGAFV
+49 AGAFV

-94 NHGHRVGASR
+94 NHGRRVGASR
-104 MQLLDLDGRIQAD
+104 MQLLDLDGTIQAD
-117 TVDGSDDSQPFA
+117 TVDNAGGGRRFA
-129 FPDLLGQA
+129 FPDLLAHA
-137 FNERTAAVAVVDG
+137 FTERAAAVAVIDG

-163 QPVGLVAASIPV
+163 QPVGLVVASIPV
-175 DDAMIAHMQQLS
+175 DNAMIAHMQQLS

-198 GGSSHYTVIA
+198 NGPGHYTVVA
-208 RGSSHSELTA
+208 RGSSQSGLTA

-224 RSLPSQPTAVTIG
+224 RSLPSRPTAVTIA

-275 WNAWLALLA
+275 WRAWVALLA

-289 GLLVAWLVARGVS
+289 GLLVSWLVARGVS
-302 RPVEALAAAARR
+302 RPLEALASAARR

-320 HDAPAVRRRDEIGE
+320 RDAPDVRRRDEIGE
-334 LALAF
+334 LAKAF

-380 TAPGQQGALLIVGV
+380 TAQGQQGALLIVGV

-442 GADRAEAISVAFRV
+442 GADRVEAISVAFRV
-456 MDALAQPYQEAE
+456 MDALGQPYQEADID
-468 VNMDMGPAVG
+468 MDMGPAVG

-488 AAALLRRAEVAEFSA
+488 AAALLRRAEVAEFAA
-503 VGSARGVDVYD
+503 VGSTRGVDVYD
-514 PQADPHRPER
+514 PKADPHRPER

-546 QRRLAD
+546 KRRLLD
-552 GRVDAAEALVRWPRP
+552 GHIDGAEALVRWPRP
-567 GRGVVSP
+567 GRGMVSP
-574 EQFVAVA
+574 EQFVAIA

-604 LARAGHP
+604 LARAGKP

-627 LPDRVAD
+627 LPDRVAR
-634 LLRVHR
+634 LLRAHR
-640 LPATSLTLE
+640 LPASSLTLE

-695 VRELKIDKMFVQH
+695 VKELKIDKMFVQH

-734 AEGVEDEATIAFLRD
+734 AEGVEDEATIAFLEG

-770 ARHGAQGVGS
+770 ARHGAQGVGLA
-780 T
+780 

>member
-1 MPVIGF
+1 MPVLGF
-7 RTRLALFFVATLV
+7 RTRLALFFVATLI
-20 LVQGL
+20 LVQGV

-36 QLVKEGGHQLAAN
+36 QLVKEGGHQLTASAA
-49 VGAFV
+49 AFV

-82 ARDKET
+82 ARDKDT

-94 NHGHRVGASR
+94 NHGRRVGASR
-104 MQLLDLDGRIQAD
+104 MQLLDLDGKVQAD
-117 TVDGSDDSQPFA
+117 TASGAGDGQPFA
-129 FPDLLGQA
+129 FPDLLSRA

-163 QPVGLVAASIPV
+163 QPVGLVAASMPV
-175 DDAMIAHMQQLS
+175 DNAMIAHMQQLS
-187 ALPRDVELATP
+187 ALPRDIELATP
-198 GGSSHYTVIA
+198 TGTGHYAVMA
-208 RGSSHSELTA
+208 RGSSRSELTA

-224 RSLPSQPTAVTIG
+224 RSLPSEPTAATIG

-275 WNAWLALLA
+275 WDAWLALLA
-284 LGLGA
+284 VGLAA

-320 HDAPAVRRRDEIGE
+320 RDAPEVRRRDEIGE
-334 LALAF
+334 LATAF

-380 TAPGQQGALLIVGV
+380 TAPGQQGALLILGV

-405 HALADRLMRDAGARV
+405 HALADRLMRDAGVRV
-420 GQAAGTHYVAR
+420 GQVAGTHYVAR

-442 GADRAEAISVAFRV
+442 GADRTEAISVAFRV
-456 MDALAQPYQEAE
+456 MDALGQPYQEAE

-488 AAALLRRAEVAEFSA
+488 AAALLRRAEVAEFAA

-524 LSLMSELRA
+524 LSLMSELRT
-533 AIDSDAL
+533 AIETDAL

-552 GRVDAAEALVRWPRP
+552 GRIDGVEALVRWPRP
-567 GRGVVSP
+567 GRGMVSP

-604 LARAGHP
+604 LVRAGQP
-611 MRISINLSA
+611 LRFSINLSA
-620 RDIGDME
+620 RDIGDTE
-627 LPDRVAD
+627 LPDHVAH
-634 LLRVHR
+634 LLRVHQ
-640 LPATSLTLE
+640 LPATALVLE

-675 MAIDDFGV
+675 VAIDDFGV

-734 AEGVEDEATIAFLRD
+734 AEGVEDEDTIAFLGE
-749 VGCDHAQG
+749 VGCDHVQG

-764 TFAALV
+764 SFAALV
-770 ARHGAQGVGS
+770 ARRAAPDAGFA
-780 T
+780 

>member
-1 MPVIGF
+1 MRVLGF
-7 RTRLALFFVATLV
+7 RTRLALFFVATLI

-36 QLVKEGGHQLAAN
+36 QLVKEGGHQLSAN
-49 VGAFV
+49 AGAFV

-94 NHGHRVGASR
+94 NHGRRVGASR
-104 MQLLDLDGRIQAD
+104 MQLLDLDGTIQAD
-117 TVDGSDDSQPFA
+117 TVDASAGSRPFA

-198 GGSSHYTVIA
+198 GGARHYTVIA

-218 SFSSSD
+218 SFSSGD

-275 WNAWLALLA
+275 GNAWLALLA
-284 LGLGA
+284 IGLGA

-320 HDAPAVRRRDEIGE
+320 RDAPAVRRRDEIGE
-334 LALAF
+334 LATAF

-356 AMHDGVTGLPNRA
+356 AMHDGVTGLPNRS

-468 VNMDMGPAVG
+468 VSMDMGPAVG

-503 VGSARGVDVYD
+503 LGSARGVDVYD

-533 AIDSDAL
+533 AIDGDAL

-552 GRVDAAEALVRWPRP
+552 GRIDAAEALVRWPRP
-567 GRGVVSP
+567 GRGMVSP

-604 LARAGHP
+604 LARAGQP

-620 RDIGDME
+620 RDIGDTE
-627 LPDRVAD
+627 LPDRVAE

-734 AEGVEDEATIAFLRD
+734 AEGVEDEATIAFLGD
-749 VGCDHAQG
+749 IGCDHAQG

-770 ARHGAQGVGS
+770 ARHGAQGVG
-780 T
+780 TA

>member
-1 MPVIGF
+1 MRVLGF
-7 RTRLALFFVATLV
+7 RTRLALFFVATLI

-36 QLVKEGGHQLAAN
+36 QLVKEGGHQLSAN
-49 VGAFV
+49 AGAFV
-54 AQMNDLSASVAN
+54 AQMNDLSVSVAN

-82 ARDKET
+82 ARDRET

-94 NHGHRVGASR
+94 NHGRRVGASR
-104 MQLLDLDGRIQAD
+104 MQLVDLGGRIQAD
-117 TVDGSDDSQPFA
+117 TVDPSHDSKPFA
-129 FPDLLGQA
+129 FPDLLSQA
-137 FNERTAAVAVVDG
+137 FKERTAAVAVIAG

-163 QPVGLVAASIPV
+163 QPVGLVVASIPV

-198 GGSSHYTVIA
+198 GGPGHYTVIA

-224 RSLPSQPTAVTIG
+224 RSLPSQPTAMTIG

-284 LGLGA
+284 MGLGA

-320 HDAPAVRRRDEIGE
+320 RDAPAVRRRDEIGE
-334 LALAF
+334 LAAAF

-488 AAALLRRAEVAEFSA
+488 AAALLRRAEVAEFAA

-546 QRRLAD
+546 KRHLAD
-552 GRVDAAEALVRWPRP
+552 GRIDAAEALVRWTRP
-567 GRGVVSP
+567 GRGMVSP
-574 EQFVAVA
+574 EQFVTVA

-620 RDIGDME
+620 RDIGDTE

-634 LLRVHR
+634 LLRAHR

-734 AEGVEDEATIAFLRD
+734 AEGVEDEATIAFLSD

-770 ARHGAQGVGS
+770 ARHGAQGVGLA
-780 T
+780 

>member
-1 MPVIGF
+1 MPVLGF
-7 RTRLALFFVATLV
+7 RTRLALFFVATLI

-36 QLVKEGGHQLAAN
+36 QLVREGGNQLAASAA
-49 VGAFV
+49 AFV
-54 AQMNDLSASVAN
+54 TQMNDLSASVAN

-82 ARDKET
+82 ARDKDT

-94 NHGHRVGASR
+94 NHGRRVGASR
-104 MQLLDLDGRIQAD
+104 MQLLDLDGKVQAD
-117 TVDGSDDSQPFA
+117 TASGAGDGQPFA
-129 FPDLLGQA
+129 FPDLLSRA
-137 FNERTAAVAVVDG
+137 FSERTAAVAVVDG

-175 DDAMIAHMQQLS
+175 DNAMIAHMQQLS
-187 ALPRDVELATP
+187 ALPRDIELATP
-198 GGSSHYTVIA
+198 TGVGHYAVMA
-208 RGSSHSELTA
+208 RGSSRSELTA

-224 RSLPSQPTAVTIG
+224 RSLPSEPTAATIG

-275 WNAWLALLA
+275 WDAWLALLA
-284 LGLGA
+284 VGLAA

-320 HDAPAVRRRDEIGE
+320 RDAPEVRRRDEIGE
-334 LALAF
+334 LATAF

-394 TRLPDIIKTIG
+394 THLPDIIKTIG
-405 HALADRLMRDAGARV
+405 HALADRLMRDAGVRV
-420 GQAAGTHYVAR
+420 GQVAGTHYVAR

-442 GADRAEAISVAFRV
+442 GADRTEAISVAFRV
-456 MDALAQPYQEAE
+456 MDALGQPYQEAE

-488 AAALLRRAEVAEFSA
+488 AAALLRRAEVAEFAA

-524 LSLMSELRA
+524 LSLMSELRT
-533 AIDSDAL
+533 AIETDAL

-552 GRVDAAEALVRWPRP
+552 GRIDGVEALVRWPRP
-567 GRGVVSP
+567 GRGMVSP
-574 EQFVAVA
+574 EQFVTVA

-604 LARAGHP
+604 LARTGQP
-611 MRISINLSA
+611 LRLSINLSA
-620 RDIGDME
+620 RDIGDTE
-627 LPDRVAD
+627 LPDHVAH
-634 LLRVHR
+634 LLRVHQ
-640 LPATSLTLE
+640 LPATALILE

-675 MAIDDFGV
+675 VAIDDFGV

-734 AEGVEDEATIAFLRD
+734 AEGVEDEDSIAFLGE
-749 VGCDHAQG
+749 VGCDRAQG

-764 TFAALV
+764 PFAALA
-770 ARHGAQGVGS
+770 ARRAAPDAGFA
-780 T
+780 

>member
-1 MPVIGF
+1 MRVLGF
-7 RTRLALFFVATLV
+7 RTRLALFFVATLI

-25 TAVLAYDVARR
+25 TAVLAYDVARH
-36 QLVKEGGHQLAAN
+36 QLVKEGGHQLSAN
-49 VGAFV
+49 AGAFV

-94 NHGHRVGASR
+94 NHGRRVGASR
-104 MQLLDLDGRIQAD
+104 MQLLDLDGKIQAD
-117 TVDGSDDSQPFA
+117 TVDAVADSRPFA
-129 FPDLLGQA
+129 FPDLLAQA

-198 GGSSHYTVIA
+198 SGSGHYTVIA

-218 SFSSSD
+218 SFSSND

-257 YAVLG
+257 FAVLG

-284 LGLGA
+284 IGLGA

-334 LALAF
+334 LATAF

-405 HALADRLMRDAGARV
+405 HALADRLMRDAGGRV

-468 VNMDMGPAVG
+468 VSMDMGPAVG

-546 QRRLAD
+546 KRRLAD

-604 LARAGHP
+604 LARAGQP

-620 RDIGDME
+620 RDIGDVE

-734 AEGVEDEATIAFLRD
+734 AEGVEDEATIVFLGD
-749 VGCDHAQG
+749 VGCDHVQG

-770 ARHGAQGVGS
+770 ARHGAQGVGP

>member
-1 MPVIGF
+1 MRVLGF
-7 RTRLALFFVATLV
+7 RTRLALFFVATLI
-20 LVQGL
+20 LVQGV

-36 QLVKEGGHQLAAN
+36 QLVTEGGRQLTAN
-49 VGAFV
+49 AGAFV

-94 NHGHRVGASR
+94 NHGRRVGAAR
-104 MQLLDLDGRIQAD
+104 MQLIDLEGKVQAD
-117 TVDGSDDSQPFA
+117 TLTADDDGRPFV
-129 FPDLLGQA
+129 FPDLLAHA
-137 FNERTAAVAVVDG
+137 FDERAAAVAVVNG
-150 KAFWVVVVPIYAP
+150 KAFWIVAVPIYAP
-163 QPVGLVAASIPV
+163 QAVGLVVASIPV
-175 DDAMIAHMQQLS
+175 DDAMIAHMQRLS

-198 GGSSHYTVIA
+198 TGSGRYAVIA

-218 SFSSSD
+218 SFSSTD
-224 RSLPSQPTAVTIG
+224 RALPTQPTLASIG
-237 GRDYLVLAQ
+237 GREYLVLAQ

-251 KGSGAV
+251 KGSDAV
-257 YAVLG
+257 FAVLG

-269 RPYKAV
+269 RPYQAV
-275 WNAWLALLA
+275 WDAWLGLLA
-284 LGLGA
+284 VGLVA

-320 HDAPAVRRRDEIGE
+320 RDAPEVRRRDEIGE
-334 LALAF
+334 LATAF

-369 AAEEAIDQDLA
+369 AAENAIDEDLA
-380 TAPGQQGALLIVGV
+380 SAPGQQGALLIVGV
-394 TRLPDIIKTIG
+394 TRLADIVKTVG
-405 HALADRLMRDAGARV
+405 HALADRLMHEAGTRV

-456 MDALAQPYQEAE
+456 MDALSQPYQEAE
-468 VNMDMGPAVG
+468 INMDMGPAVG
-478 IALAPSHGER
+478 IALAPAHGER
-488 AAALLRRAEVAEFSA
+488 AAALLRRAEVAEFAA

-533 AIDSDAL
+533 AIDGDAL

-546 QRRLAD
+546 KRRLAD
-552 GRVDAAEALVRWPRP
+552 GRVDAAEALVRWHRP
-567 GRGVVSP
+567 GRGMVP
-574 EQFVAVA
+574 PDQFIAVA

-596 RGIAQAAE
+596 RGIAQAAA
-604 LARAGHP
+604 LARAGHDIK
-611 MRISINLSA
+611 ISINLSA
-620 RDIGDME
+620 RDIGDID
-627 LPDRVAD
+627 LPDRVAG
-634 LLRVHR
+634 LLRAHGV
-640 LPATSLTLE
+640 PATALTLE

-734 AEGVEDEATIAFLRD
+734 AEGVEDEATVGFLAE
-749 VGCDHAQG
+749 VGCDHVQG
-757 FHVDRPM
+757 YHVDRPM
-764 TFAALV
+764 PFDALV
-770 ARHGAQGVGS
+770 ARHGGQGVGHA
-780 T
+780 

>member
-104 MQLLDLDGRIQAD
+104 MQLLDLDGKVQAD
-117 TVDGSDDSQPFA
+117 TADHADEGQPFA
-129 FPDLLGQA
+129 FPDLLTHA
-137 FNERTAAVAVVDG
+137 FNERTAAVAVVGG

-175 DDAMIAHMQQLS
+175 DDALIAHMQQLS

-198 GGSSHYTVIA
+198 SGDGHYTVIA

-224 RSLPSQPTAVTIG
+224 RSLPSRPTAVTIG

-262 YSLDDAL
+262 YSVDDAL
-269 RPYKAV
+269 RPYKPV
-275 WNAWLALLA
+275 WNAWLVLLA
-284 LGLGA
+284 MALGA

-320 HDAPAVRRRDEIGE
+320 RDAPDVRRRDEIGE
-334 LALAF
+334 LATAF

-405 HALADRLMRDAGARV
+405 HALADRLMRDAGGRV

-456 MDALAQPYQEAE
+456 MDALGQPYQEAE
-468 VNMDMGPAVG
+468 ISMDMGPAVG

-488 AAALLRRAEVAEFSA
+488 AAALLRRAEVAEFAA

-514 PQADPHRPER
+514 PRADPHRPER
-524 LSLMSELRA
+524 LSLMSELRN
-533 AIDSDAL
+533 AIDGDAL

-546 QRRLAD
+546 KRRLSD
-552 GRVDAAEALVRWPRP
+552 GRIDGAEALVRWPRP
-567 GRGVVSP
+567 GRGMVSP

-596 RGIAQAAE
+596 RGIAQAAD
-604 LARAGHP
+604 LARIGQP
-611 MRISINLSA
+611 LRISINLSA
-620 RDIGDME
+620 RDICDTE
-627 LPDRVAD
+627 LPDRVAH

-640 LPATSLTLE
+640 LPPTSLTLE

-675 MAIDDFGV
+675 VAIDDFGV

-734 AEGVEDEATIAFLRD
+734 AEGVEDEATAAFLGD

-770 ARHGAQGVGS
+770 ARRGTQGVGFA
-780 T
+780 

>member
-1 MPVIGF
+1 MRVLGF
-7 RTRLALFFVATLV
+7 RTRLALFFVATLI

-36 QLVKEGGHQLAAN
+36 QLVKEGGHQLSAN
-49 VGAFV
+49 AGAFV
-54 AQMNDLSASVAN
+54 AQMNDLSVSVAN

-94 NHGHRVGASR
+94 NHGRRVGASR
-104 MQLLDLDGRIQAD
+104 MQLLDLDGRIEVDTGASTADAQAF
-117 TVDGSDDSQPFA
+117 G
-129 FPDLLGQA
+129 FPDMLTHA
-137 FNERTAAVAVVDG
+137 FTERTAAVAVIDG

-163 QPVGLVAASIPV
+163 QPVGLVVASIPV
-175 DDAMIAHMQQLS
+175 DNAMIAHMQQLS

-198 GGSSHYTVIA
+198 SGVGHYAVVA
-208 RGSSHSELTA
+208 RGSSQSELTA

-224 RSLPSQPTAVTIG
+224 RSLPSKPTAVTIG

-275 WNAWLALLA
+275 WDAWLALLIV
-284 LGLGA
+284 GLTA
-289 GLLVAWLVARGVS
+289 GLLVSWLVARGVS

-320 HDAPAVRRRDEIGE
+320 RDAPEVRRRDEIGE
-334 LALAF
+334 LATAF

-405 HALADRLMRDAGARV
+405 HALADRLMRNAGARV

-468 VNMDMGPAVG
+468 INVDMGPAVG
-478 IALAPSHGER
+478 IALAPAHGER
-488 AAALLRRAEVAEFSA
+488 AAALLRRAEVAEFAA
-503 VGSARGVDVYD
+503 VGSTRAVDVYD
-514 PQADPHRPER
+514 PRADPHRPER

-546 QRRLAD
+546 KRRLAD
-552 GRVDAAEALVRWPRP
+552 GHIDAAEALVRWPRP
-567 GRGVVSP
+567 GRGVISP
-574 EQFVAVA
+574 EQFITVA

-604 LARAGHP
+604 LARGGQP
-611 MRISINLSA
+611 IRISINLSA
-620 RDIGDME
+620 RDIGDTE
-627 LPDRVAD
+627 LPDRVAH
-634 LLRVHR
+634 LLQAHR

-675 MAIDDFGV
+675 VAIDDFGV

-734 AEGVEDEATIAFLRD
+734 AEGVEDEATLAFLGE

-770 ARHGAQGVGS
+770 ARRGAQGVGS
-780 T
+780 A